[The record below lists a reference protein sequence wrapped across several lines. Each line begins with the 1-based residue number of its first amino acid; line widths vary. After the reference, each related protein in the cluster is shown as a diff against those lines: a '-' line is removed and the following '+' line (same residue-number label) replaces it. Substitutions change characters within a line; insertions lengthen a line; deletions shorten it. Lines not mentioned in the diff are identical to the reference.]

1 MSGHKY
7 IYWPKGEHMDKSFSI
22 KSIKKAAVA
31 SLKRNYIACF
41 AVCFVM
47 VFIAGQYGGS
57 TQFIASY
64 DMQNVTNLRIDNT
77 VKREIIETMK
87 RERLT
92 AEEASDRFNVNDVN
106 AVKNWEMMYDEFG
119 PNSLNAKELTFFHS
133 GNESSNWAI
142 IDNTVSLIS
151 GKDRPITAFVS
162 ENSRRHEQNI
172 SDAFD
177 MVSKEYSPHFQVLNA
192 ILAFFSNMSP
202 WEITVTCATSL
213 FSVLVAI
220 FAADTLIIGER
231 RFFLENRAYRRTNIG
246 RMGFM
251 IKERFFKPLKTIFL
265 MHLYRGL
272 WFLTVFG
279 GFYKTYE
286 YYMIPFILAE
296 NPNIETKKAFTL
308 SKEMMKGHKFRT
320 FLLNASFL
328 LWEVPIVFVSA
339 LIGMFAFG
347 EDMRF
352 VGGIIAYIG
361 LGVSR
366 IGFLNCYKT
375 ASDAELYIVLR
386 RKAIAAGV
394 PCCEEFCDRCLDP
407 ETLGEDDAEIETLAG
422 RMTAADIRQNDIYP
436 GAALQG
442 TEYTGLTR
450 KKIFV
455 RHDYH
460 RNYKLSSIVLIFFSF
475 STIGWLWEVVIH
487 IIEDGELINRGALH
501 GPWLPIYGVGGTAA
515 VLFLKRFRDRPEYT
529 FTIIVF
535 ASAVFEYAVSWY
547 FEKYKGLQYWN
558 YHGYFMNINSRICLE
573 GVIVFGFAG
582 IAAVYLFAP
591 IVDDIASRIPVSIK
605 RGICI
610 ALLLIL
616 AADVTFS
623 FKYPNEG
630 KGITDYAANVV
641 ELSQNVASNF
651 IG

>member
-1 MSGHKY
+1 M
-7 IYWPKGEHMDKSFSI
+7 EKSFSI
-22 KSIKKAAVA
+22 KGIKRSAVT
-31 SLKRNYIACF
+31 SLRRNYFACF

-64 DMQNVTNLRIDNT
+64 DMQNVTNLRVNNT
-77 VKREIIETMK
+77 EKREIVEAMI
-87 RERLT
+87 RDDLT
-92 AEEASDRFNVNDVN
+92 PEEASDRFNVNDVG
-106 AVKNWEMMYDEFG
+106 AVRNWKMMYEEFG

-142 IDNTVSLIS
+142 IDNMVSLIS

-177 MVSKEYSPHFQVLNA
+177 MVTKEYSPHFQVLNA
-192 ILAFFSNMSP
+192 FLAFFSDMSP
-202 WEITVTCATSL
+202 WDVTVTCATSL

-220 FAADTLIIGER
+220 FVADTLIIGER

-251 IKERFFKPLKTIFL
+251 LKERFFKPLKTIFL
-265 MHLYRGL
+265 MHVFRGL
-272 WFLTVFG
+272 WFFTVVG

-296 NPNIETKKAFTL
+296 NPNIETKKAFAL
-308 SKEMMKGHKFRT
+308 SKEMMRGHKFRT

-328 LWEVPIVFVSA
+328 TWEAPIVVISA
-339 LIGMFAFG
+339 LIGRFMFG

-361 LGVSR
+361 LGAAR

-394 PCCEEFCDRCLDP
+394 PFCEELCDLCLDP
-407 ETLGEDDAEIETLAG
+407 ETLGDDGAEIETLAG
-422 RMTAADIRQNDIYP
+422 KMTAADIRANEIYP

-460 RNYKLSSIVLIFFSF
+460 RNYKFTSIALIFFSF
-475 STIGWLWEVVIH
+475 SMIGWMWEVIIH

-501 GPWLPIYGVGGTAA
+501 GPWLPIWGIGGTSA
-515 VLFLKRFRDRPEYT
+515 VVFFKRLRDRPEYT
-529 FTIIVF
+529 FTAIAF
-535 ASAVFEYAVSWY
+535 ASAIFEYIVSWY
-547 FEKYKGLQYWN
+547 FEKYKGLQYWS

-573 GVIVFGFAG
+573 GVVIFGFAG
-582 IAAVYLFAP
+582 IAAVYLIAP
-591 IVDDIASRIPVSIK
+591 VVDDIASHIPDKIK
-605 RGICI
+605 KTAV
-610 ALLLIL
+610 ALLLVLL
-616 AADVTFS
+616 ACDVVYS
-623 FKYPNEG
+623 YQYPNEG

-641 ELSQNVASNF
+641 ELSQNEGYNF
-651 IG
+651 IQ